1 MTMLILDMR
10 EELNALKKALDR
22 AIKHVKGLEGVK
34 HGQDSNVV
42 FGKKEI
48 PYAEEFLSFEN
59 IDSWNT
65 FVELVNGHAMI
76 SEYFKRS
83 IQNDFDVV
91 KGELVKTS
99 LNEKQNRNIFTLRF
113 FADGS
118 VRHYVFSNIRIKDD
132 VETKALFQL

>member
-10 EELNALKKALDR
+10 EDLNALKKALDR
-22 AIKHVKGLEGVK
+22 MIKHVKGLEGVK
-34 HGQDSNVV
+34 HEQDATVT
-42 FGKKEI
+42 FGRKEI
-48 PYAEEFLSFEN
+48 PFTEELLSFES
-59 IDSWNT
+59 IEAWNT
-65 FVELVNGHAMI
+65 LVELVKGHSLI

-99 LNEKQNRNIFTLRF
+99 LTDKQNRNIFTFRF

-118 VRHYVFSNIRIKDD
+118 VRHYIFSNLRIKDEI
-132 VETKALFQL
+132 ETKALF

>member
-1 MTMLILDMR
+1 MAVLILDMR

-22 AIKHVKGLEGVK
+22 TIKHVKGLEGVK
-34 HGQDSNVV
+34 HEQNNKVL

-48 PYAEEFLSFEN
+48 PHTEEFLSFES
-59 IDSWNT
+59 IGAWNT
-65 FVELVNGHAMI
+65 LVELVQGHSMI

-91 KGELVKTS
+91 KGELVKTGLS
-99 LNEKQNRNIFTLRF
+99 ENKNRNIFTFRF

-118 VRHYVFSNIRIKDD
+118 VRHYIFSNIRIKDE
-132 VETKALFQL
+132 VETKALF

>member
-22 AIKHVKGLEGVK
+22 MIKHVKGLEGVK
-34 HGQDSNVV
+34 HEQDASVT
-42 FGKKEI
+42 FGRRQI
-48 PYAEEFLSFEN
+48 PYTEEFLSFEN
-59 IDSWNT
+59 VQSWNT
-65 FVELVNGHAMI
+65 LVDLVQNHQLI
-76 SEYFKRS
+76 SEYFNRS

-99 LNEKQNRNIFTLRF
+99 LTDKQNRNIFTFRF

-118 VRHYVFSNIRIKDD
+118 VRHYIFSNLRIKDD
-132 VETKALFQL
+132 VETKALF